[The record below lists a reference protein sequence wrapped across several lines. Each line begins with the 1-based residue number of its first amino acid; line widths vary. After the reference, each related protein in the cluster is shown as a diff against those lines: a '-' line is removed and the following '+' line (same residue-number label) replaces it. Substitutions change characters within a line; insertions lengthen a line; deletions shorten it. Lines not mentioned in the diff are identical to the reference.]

1 MKKLIPALAIS
12 GILFSACGAN
22 DRQIAENDAVYEDNG
37 NTVNRTDRIDLYNES
52 NNNQNFGF
60 VREVKN
66 PVPGESTNINPGD
79 IVSREQLA
87 NQIGK
92 LTVGLP
98 NVNDSS
104 VVVTDKEALIA
115 YQADTSDERSRAEVA
130 DQVKKTAES
139 ALPRWFGIYVTDDP
153 SLRQYVE
160 NIASMTPNRA
170 NTDKAVR
177 DTVKMMKKNSPQGRN
192 DTNMNQ

>member
-12 GILFSACGAN
+12 GILISACGVN
-22 DRQIAENDAVYEDNG
+22 DQQIAENDAVYEENG
-37 NTVNRTDRIDLYNES
+37 NTVDRTDRIDSYNES
-52 NNNQNFGF
+52 NDNRNFGF
-60 VREVKN
+60 VREVKS

-79 IVSREQLA
+79 IVSREQVA
-87 NQIGK
+87 SQISK

-98 NVNDSS
+98 DVNDSS
-104 VVVTDKEALIA
+104 VVVTDKEVLIA

-139 ALPRWFGIYVTDDP
+139 AVPKWFGIYVTDDP
-153 SLRQYVE
+153 ALRQYVE

-177 DTVKMMKKNSPQGRN
+177 DTVRMMKNSSPQGRN